1 MFVSVDDV
9 ANYRKAIDREK
20 SENTEN

>member
-9 ANYRKAIDREK
+9 ANYRKAINREK